1 MEASYWRER
10 LFKNTF
16 TYQGKQVEVSNWSVK
31 IQHLGQRKTFSLR
44 SGRPAQAAAEALQ
57 IYRALVSAGWEA
69 VAHRRHQPNPEIS
82 AVPGQFVGR
91 GGNELHADW
100 WVRRLIHRRYTE
112 ELHPHADR
120 HLSVRIDHAGTS
132 QYFPLGTD
140 KRTVGAKRATR
151 IYRTILKQGWEAAKE
166 RFSRELTVA
175 FRWVENPLAWTYTTL
190 QTQRKVNSPAVGLW
204 GALSSDLSV
213 AIVEPDAGVRQ
224 ALAWSIN
231 GQPGFRLEAAFPNTV
246 EALREIPRRRL
257 QLVLIN
263 HSFGDKPGAA
273 CLEELERLARGTI
286 GLLYSLFEDSDQ
298 LFRDAPGG
306 ARGYALVRTGPRD
319 IFAPIAG
326 TLEQGLDLRDQIAGR
341 VRDYF
346 QGLFGSIAVGG
357 SVTKLGKLT
366 PREHQVLAQLS
377 KGYLSKEIAESLRI
391 SVWTVQG
398 HFKNI
403 FEKLKVHNRT
413 EAVVKYLHK

>member
-1 MEASYWRER
+1 MEAGYWRER

-16 TYQGKQVEVSNWSVK
+16 TYQGKRVEVSNWSVK

-44 SGRPAQAAAEALQ
+44 SVRPAQAAAEALQ
-57 IYRALVSAGWEA
+57 LYRTLVSAGWEA
-69 VAHRRHQPNPEIS
+69 VADRREQTNPEIS
-82 AVPGQFVGR
+82 APPKQFVAR
-91 GGNELHADW
+91 GDNELQADC

-112 ELHPHADR
+112 ELHSHADR
-120 HLSVRIDHAGTS
+120 HLSVRIDYAGAS
-132 QYFPLGTD
+132 QYFPLGSD
-140 KRTVGAKRATR
+140 KRTVGAKRAAR
-151 IYRTILKQGWEAAKE
+151 IYRTIVQQGWEAAKQ

-190 QTQRKVNSPAVGLW
+190 QTHKNVKVPAVGPSI
-204 GALSSDLSV
+204 ALSTDLSV

-224 ALAWSIN
+224 ALAWSVN

-246 EALREIPRRRL
+246 EALREIPRRRP
-257 QLVLIN
+257 QLVLVN
-263 HSFGDKPGAA
+263 HSLGEKSGVA
-273 CLEELERLARGTI
+273 CLEELEPIAPGSI

-306 ARGYALVRTGPRD
+306 ARGYALVRTGPQN

-326 TLEQGLDLRDQIAGR
+326 PLEKGLELRDQIGGR

-346 QGLFGSIAVGG
+346 RDLFGSIAVGG

-377 KGYLSKEIAESLRI
+377 KGYLSKEIAQSLGI